1 MISRRLLT
9 TALLSTCLTMPL
21 LADDAKTEAQ
31 SNPLIEKVSDFYKTL
46 PGATF
51 KSTTHVVAD
60 DMPQPMIQMVE
71 VAIAK
76 PNKFSLR
83 STDDMSGAD
92 IVSNGTSI
100 MASASDFEIYSESPA
115 PKTLAEVAEQANNGE
130 GPFAMSDPMLPMLLT
145 LFTADP
151 QQLFSADFMDITSA
165 PSKEFDGIHTDGI
178 TFRMT
183 NNAIGDMN
191 MTAYFAQGDQPW
203 LIAVIP
209 DLSEL
214 QQEGM
219 PSFEVTLKMEDW
231 KAGEPDN
238 AAFALKPKE
247 NWTKVDDLV
256 AAIMDKQQEM
266 MEGMEFEGDGQEP
279 THKLVGEQAE
289 DFELPM
295 LRDDKMVK
303 LSNLRGKIVV
313 LDFWAT
319 WCGPCV
325 MGLPHVVE
333 AVDAFKDK
341 GVVFF
346 AIDQDE
352 PAEKVQAFVDRK
364 KWTFPVLMDK
374 KGMVAKKFGVVGIP
388 QTVIIGA
395 DGTILNIHV
404 GFLGPKTTKSNLT
417 EDIEA
422 AIAANQQG

>member
-1 MISRRLLT
+1 
-9 TALLSTCLTMPL
+9 
-21 LADDAKTEAQ
+21 
-31 SNPLIEKVSDFYKTL
+31 
-46 PGATF
+46 
-51 KSTTHVVAD
+51 
-60 DMPQPMIQMVE
+60 
-71 VAIAK
+71 
-76 PNKFSLR
+76 
-83 STDDMSGAD
+83 
-92 IVSNGTSI
+92 
-100 MASASDFEIYSESPA
+100 
-115 PKTLAEVAEQANNGE
+115 
-130 GPFAMSDPMLPMLLT
+130 MLPMLLT

-151 QQLFSADFMDITSA
+151 QKTFSADLINLTSVS
-165 PSKEFDGIHTDGI
+165 SKEFDGIQTDGV
-178 TFRMT
+178 TFMMK
-183 NNAIGDMN
+183 NEAVGNMK

-209 DLSEL
+209 DLSDL

-219 PSFEVTLKMEDW
+219 PSIEVTLKMEDW

-238 AAFALKPKE
+238 AAFSMTPKE
-247 NWTKVDDLV
+247 SWTKVDDLM
-256 AAIMDKQQEM
+256 AAIMDKQQHM
-266 MEGMEFEGDGQEP
+266 MEGDDGAWMEFEGDGQEP

-295 LRDDKMVK
+295 LREDKMVK

-404 GFLGPKTTKSNLT
+404 GFLGPKTTKLNLT
-417 EDIEA
+417 KDIEA
-422 AIAANQQG
+422 AIAANEQG